1 MLHRQYHTTL
11 QLLHPIHNDTIPHAI
26 QKTDDERTS
35 IMLARAAALSSSVAN
50 RAVAGIL
57 GGRTVRGRGGVVD
70 VVAAPGRHPP
80 SSVGATARSPRH
92 SSSSAVAAAAVAG
105 APVRRSVSSTAREV
119 DAAADRHRRHRG
131 AAMGMLFR
139 SVSSSPPSM
148 SSAGGGGGGFD
159 EGVAAA
165 AAADRDGDHD
175 DDHDDDG
182 GKKKAMIER
191 WMRWNTINTWRYV
204 PNADLI
210 SRIGE
215 DGGGGS
221 PLDQF
226 RDLVPR
232 AKREAETVGRSWSV
246 KELRRK
252 SYDDLHKLW

>member
-1 MLHRQYHTTL
+1 
-11 QLLHPIHNDTIPHAI
+11 
-26 QKTDDERTS
+26 
-35 IMLARAAALSSSVAN
+35 MLARAAALSSSVAN

-57 GGRTVRGRGGVVD
+57 GGRTVLGRGGGVD
-70 VVAAPGRHPP
+70 VVASPGRHHPLP
-80 SSVGATARSPRH
+80 SSVGATARPPRH
-92 SSSSAVAAAAVAG
+92 SSSSSAVAAAAVAG
-105 APVRRSVSSTAREV
+105 APSRWSVSSTAREV
-119 DAAADRHRRHRG
+119 DDAAADRHRRHRG
-131 AAMGMLFR
+131 AATGMILFR

-148 SSAGGGGGGFD
+148 SSAAAGGGGGGGFD

-165 AAADRDGDHD
+165 AAAAAADRDGDRDHHD
-175 DDHDDDG
+175 EDG

-191 WMRWNTINTWRYV
+191 WMRWNTINAWRYV

-215 DGGGGS
+215 DGGGSS

>member
-1 MLHRQYHTTL
+1 M
-11 QLLHPIHNDTIPHAI
+11 
-26 QKTDDERTS
+26 
-35 IMLARAAALSSSVAN
+35 
-50 RAVAGIL
+50 
-57 GGRTVRGRGGVVD
+57 
-70 VVAAPGRHPP
+70 
-80 SSVGATARSPRH
+80 
-92 SSSSAVAAAAVAG
+92 SSAA
-105 APVRRSVSSTAREV
+105 
-119 DAAADRHRRHRG
+119 
-131 AAMGMLFR
+131 
-139 SVSSSPPSM
+139 
-148 SSAGGGGGGFD
+148 AGGGGGGFD
-159 EGVAAA
+159 EGFAAA
-165 AAADRDGDHD
+165 AAAERDGDHD
-175 DDHDDDG
+175 HRDEDG

-215 DGGGGS
+215 GGGGSS